1 MLPKTTPAVAIVL
14 AAVAAACAG
23 RPEGVANRGTASDA
37 GSPLGDSGVV
47 DPTAP
52 APTTCASGTLWTQ
65 GNRGSNDMN
74 PGQPCLACHVGPGGG
89 GPAMRYMGT
98 AYPALHEKDN
108 CNARPTGTVT
118 VEILDSNDA
127 VVEVIPVSPL
137 SGNFAS
143 ARTGAS
149 VAYRARVKVDG
160 AVTSAMASLQTNG
173 DCNAC
178 HTEQGTNGAPGR
190 VTY

>member
-1 MLPKTTPAVAIVL
+1 MFPKTTLAAAIVI
-14 AAVAAACAG
+14 AAFAAACGGSGKEVAG
-23 RPEGVANRGTASDA
+23 ADA
-37 GSPLGDSGVV
+37 GAADVDSGTT
-47 DPTAP
+47 DPTTP
-52 APTTCASGTLWTQ
+52 APTTCASGSNWTR
-65 GNRGSNDMN
+65 GNRGSDDMN
-74 PGQPCLACHVGPGGG
+74 PGQPCLACHTNTGGEGPM
-89 GPAMRYMGT
+89 MRYMGT

-118 VEILDSNDA
+118 VEILDANDA

-143 ARTGAS
+143 ARTGAAIS
-149 VAYRARVKVDG
+149 YRARVKVDG
-160 AVTSAMASLQTNG
+160 TVKSEMSSLQTNG

-178 HTEQGTNGAPGR
+178 HTEQGANGAPGR